1 MSSDLYSM
9 EREELRPDRCGGL
22 LLAEYMQD
30 LGTAKPNAKT
40 RCTSLVLKWGIATS
54 KNRR

>member
-9 EREELRPDRCGGL
+9 EREELCPDRCGGL

-30 LGTAKPNAKT
+30 MGAAKPDAKT
-40 RCTSLVLKWGIATS
+40 RYTSPVIKCGV
-54 KNRR
+54 